1 MMCFSK
7 FFEKWSKLD
16 QTLAMPVMLA
26 GTARIIDIADV
37 SESQGA
43 LDQTLAMLV
52 MPVGTDRID
61 DIADV
66 S

>member
-1 MMCFSK
+1 MF
-7 FFEKWSKLD
+7 
-16 QTLAMPVMLA
+16 AMLV
-26 GTARIIDIADV
+26 GTARIINIEDIRRRL
-37 SESQGA
+37 GKPMA
-43 LDQTLAMLV
+43 LDQTLAMSV